1 MPRLPHQAFPAL
13 VDEFQDTMPSISPP
27 GSRRQRCISAVG
39 DDDQSIYGWR
49 GARVENIHRLQQDLG
64 DVQLVRLEQNY
75 RSTGNILTAAN
86 ALIGHNGDRLG
97 KDLWTEG
104 EAGDPIALYAA
115 YNELDEARFIADRIS
130 EWLSGGRRAD
140 EIAILYRSNAQSR
153 NLEEALLRSDI
164 PYRIYGGLRFFERM
178 EIRNALAYLRLTLN
192 RDSDPAFERVVNTPT
207 RGIGEKTL
215 EQLRQQARVRGCS
228 LWAAAR
234 QALGDGTFSGRGASA
249 LAGFLALIDD
259 GTPWPGCPHERCGV
273 VELSGLYEFT
283 AGKRASG
290 VWLGG
295 KTSMSWSPRRGSL
308 CPSPCNP

>member
-1 MPRLPHQAFPAL
+1 MDFAELLLRSHELWLEDAALLAHYQRRFSELL
-13 VDEFQDTMPSISPP
+13 VDEFQDTNAIQYAWLRVLA
-27 GSRRQRCISAVG
+27 GSAAHITAVG

-164 PYRIYGGLRFFERM
+164 PYRIYG
-178 EIRNALAYLRLTLN
+178 
-192 RDSDPAFERVVNTPT
+192 
-207 RGIGEKTL
+207 
-215 EQLRQQARVRGCS
+215 
-228 LWAAAR
+228 
-234 QALGDGTFSGRGASA
+234 
-249 LAGFLALIDD
+249 LAL
-259 GTPWPGCPHERCGV
+259 
-273 VELSGLYEFT
+273 L
-283 AGKRASG
+283 RAHGDS
-290 VWLGG
+290 
-295 KTSMSWSPRRGSL
+295 
-308 CPSPCNP
+308 